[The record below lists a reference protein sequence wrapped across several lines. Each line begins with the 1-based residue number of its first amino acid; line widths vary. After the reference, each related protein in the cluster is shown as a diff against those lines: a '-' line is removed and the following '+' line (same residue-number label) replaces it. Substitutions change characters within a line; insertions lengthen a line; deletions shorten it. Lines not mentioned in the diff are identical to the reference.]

1 MTLWRFIIIM
11 KCLKKI
17 NTEPID
23 ISKAALKYLNF
34 LKKFLNL
41 LTW

>member
-11 KCLKKI
+11 KLLKKI

-34 LKKFLNL
+34 FEEVF
-41 LTW
+41 